1 MRRNN
6 IEDRLLSWRSKLLRS
21 FRALL
26 GCGPSFGPR
35 PLDQGGKASS
45 SSGLNSL
52 DQGFNSI
59 QSSTSSPRICK
70 YDVFISFRDYASSTW
85 CLDEMAS
92 INACRKN
99 LKQTVF
105 PIFYDV
111 DPSHVRKQN
120 GVYEDAFLLHT
131 KRFEQDEAKVDRWE
145 EAMSDLAGLAGWDVR
160 NKPEFEE
167 IEKILREV
175 IKTLGHKFSGFMHD
189 VIGIQPHVATLESF
203 LKLSSEEDNFRVLG
217 IWGMSGIGKTT
228 LATVLYDRI
237 SYQFDFCCFIEDV
250 SKIYRDGGATDL
262 QKHILRQ
269 TLKEED
275 LDKYDPLEISG
286 IVTDRLHKIKVL
298 VVLDNVNQLKQLQ
311 ELAINPKLLRAGSR
325 MIVATEDEHILK
337 AYGADKVYK
346 AQLMNDNDAC
356 QLLCRKAF
364 KSDDSSSNFVELI
377 PEIVKY
383 AKGLPLVISV
393 VGSFLCT
400 RDAPHWI
407 DALDRLKNNP
417 DKDIMDVL
425 RLSFDGLQHEE
436 KEIFLHIA
444 CFFKGEG
451 VDYVKRILDACGLHP
466 HIGIQRLIETS
477 LIIIKNEKIHMH
489 EMLQE
494 LGKHIVRQQFPQ
506 EPGSWSRLWRYL
518 DFHHVSMTKTGTDK
532 VKAIVLDQKDVSECP
547 QAIAGASAEGLSKM
561 TSLRLLILNHMNF
574 SGDLNFLPNSL
585 QCLMWRDYPFTSL
598 PSNFEP
604 YGLVELNMRNSS
616 IQRLWDGRKD
626 LPFLKRIDLSN
637 SKDLM
642 ETPIFDGTPNLERL
656 DLTGCTNLHHV
667 HQSIGILSK
676 LVFLS
681 LQNCSSLVVFDF
693 GCYTNLS
700 SLKVLDL
707 SGCAKLEKMPD
718 FTRALNLEYLDIDQC
733 TSLSTVHP
741 SIGTRT
747 KLRFLSCRDCT
758 SLVSIP
764 YQVYTMQ
771 SLITLDFHGCFE
783 LRKLPPRWSLYFS
796 TNFPALILLD
806 LGFCNLSEIPV
817 CIGEVKCL
825 ERLNLE
831 GNNFVSLP
839 STIGRLERL
848 AYLNLAHCHELQ
860 SLRELPYPQASDSSV
875 GRYFETASGSRDH
888 RSGLYIFDCP
898 KLAAARF
905 WETAFRWLERLIEE
919 PRHFRCGFDIVIPWD
934 WKIIDSSSNRILPR
948 WFRHQFNEAWWFRHQ
963 FNEASV
969 KRIEGFDVNDN
980 WNGFAFC
987 VAFEINNHIAMSGS
1001 PDWFSLSRPHP
1012 FYLSFESEFTEECFD
1027 MPLSLE
1033 LNKIVGSKYLWIIY
1047 ISREHCHFVKTGARI
1062 TFKARP
1068 GLMMKEWGLRMV
1080 VEEDADA
1087 EEVPFV
1093 INNVKESS
1101 LCPEIQ
1107 LPYNWLVTKE
1117 EEDENRGAKGK
1128 ENTAFLHLGQP

>member
-70 YDVFISFRDYASSTW
+70 YDVFISFRGSDTRNSFVDHLFAHLSRKGLFAFKDDKRLGKGEPIKSQLLQAIEDSRVSIVVFSPDYASSTW

-758 SLVSIP
+758 SL
-764 YQVYTMQ
+764 
-771 SLITLDFHGCFE
+771 
-783 LRKLPPRWSLYFS
+783 
-796 TNFPALILLD
+796 
-806 LGFCNLSEIPV
+806 
-817 CIGEVKCL
+817 EV
-825 ERLNLE
+825 
-831 GNNFVSLP
+831 
-839 STIGRLERL
+839 
-848 AYLNLAHCHELQ
+848 
-860 SLRELPYPQASDSSV
+860 
-875 GRYFETASGSRDH
+875 
-888 RSGLYIFDCP
+888 
-898 KLAAARF
+898 
-905 WETAFRWLERLIEE
+905 
-919 PRHFRCGFDIVIPWD
+919 
-934 WKIIDSSSNRILPR
+934 
-948 WFRHQFNEAWWFRHQ
+948 
-963 FNEASV
+963 
-969 KRIEGFDVNDN
+969 
-980 WNGFAFC
+980 
-987 VAFEINNHIAMSGS
+987 
-1001 PDWFSLSRPHP
+1001 
-1012 FYLSFESEFTEECFD
+1012 
-1027 MPLSLE
+1027 
-1033 LNKIVGSKYLWIIY
+1033 NKVL
-1047 ISREHCHFVKTGARI
+1047 
-1062 TFKARP
+1062 
-1068 GLMMKEWGLRMV
+1068 V
-1080 VEEDADA
+1080 VEKI
-1087 EEVPFV
+1087 F
-1093 INNVKESS
+1093 SS
-1101 LCPEIQ
+1101 M
-1107 LPYNWLVTKE
+1107 
-1117 EEDENRGAKGK
+1117 A
-1128 ENTAFLHLGQP
+1128 